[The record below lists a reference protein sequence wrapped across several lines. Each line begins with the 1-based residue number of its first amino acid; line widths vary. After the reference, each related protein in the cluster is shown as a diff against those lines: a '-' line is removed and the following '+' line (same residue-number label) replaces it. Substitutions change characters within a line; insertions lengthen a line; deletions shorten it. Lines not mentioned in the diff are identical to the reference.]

1 MSGSC
6 WYYGTY
12 GDFQI
17 EKNVDLIEQ
26 LVNDK
31 NLDERGY
38 FIYPAVGTED
48 AVKYQSE
55 EMAKE
60 MLSRDAF
67 TPEHYVFYQKDGGL
81 HDLDAVQEYLYN
93 ALPLFLAVNVE
104 NKVIIITGASSG
116 IGEETARVL
125 AREGAKVVLSA
136 RREDRLKKLADE
148 IGENA
153 AYLKSDVVNPDDM
166 KALVALAKE
175 KFGRVDAVY
184 ANAGIMP
191 AGNMSELNVND
202 WHAMIDIN
210 IKGVLNTM
218 AAVLPEFTRQKSG
231 HIIVTSSR
239 AGTMSV
245 PGNAV
250 YCGTKHFVRAMLD
263 SFRSESIREGT
274 NIRTTTIYPG
284 AIKTELL
291 NMVAES
297 EAKNMVSAF
306 YENVGLTPDIIA
318 NAVLYAVSQPD
329 NVAVPDLVV
338 CPSMEG

>member
-1 MSGSC
+1 M
-6 WYYGTY
+6 
-12 GDFQI
+12 Q
-17 EKNVDLIEQ
+17 
-26 LVNDK
+26 
-31 NLDERGY
+31 
-38 FIYPAVGTED
+38 
-48 AVKYQSE
+48 
-55 EMAKE
+55 
-60 MLSRDAF
+60 
-67 TPEHYVFYQKDGGL
+67 
-81 HDLDAVQEYLYN
+81 
-93 ALPLFLAVNVE
+93 NVE

-116 IGEETARVL
+116 IGEETAKTL
-125 AREGAKVVLSA
+125 AKEGAKVVLSA

-153 AYLKSDVVNPDDM
+153 VYLKSDVVNADEM

-175 KFGRVDAVY
+175 RFGKVDVIF

-191 AGNMSELNVND
+191 ELKVAD
-202 WHAMIDIN
+202 WNAMIEIN

-218 AAVLPEFTRQKSG
+218 AAVLPEFIAQKKG

-291 NMVAES
+291 NAVAES
-297 EAKNMVSAF
+297 EAKNMISQF

-329 NVAVPDLVV
+329 HVAVPDLVV